1 MENSTP
7 SNPSGK
13 IVKISTTEDCL
24 NYLTEANLHMLNE
37 AVLGSQNIT
46 DFLPFYAEI
55 MDIDT
60 FTVSTDLVYSGVP
73 QIINCQNLVFDGG
86 SITSYVQLTINA
98 KATTLTQLSPVNNY
112 QIKLVGSTG
121 NSGSTGAA
129 GGAGTTGKD
138 GQSKSCDNADAGSP
152 GGNGNPGANG
162 ADGSNGGGT
171 PVSNLNFGTIK
182 LGGTSL
188 LTVISQ
194 GGTGGNGGNGG
205 QGGTGGAGGN
215 GGNSTSTG
223 CTCYT
228 NGGDG
233 GQGGNGGQGGKG
245 GNAGNGSSVNQSMII
260 TVASQA
266 DKVNLSAS
274 PIAGNSGNY
283 GSGGAGGAG
292 GNGGNGGTGTK
303 HGHDGAHG
311 SAGTTGSAGG
321 NGSGGSNGTLPQITV
336 SVG

>member
-13 IVKISTTEDCL
+13 IVKISTKEDCL
-24 NYLTEANLHMLNE
+24 NYLTESNLRLLDE
-37 AVLGSQNIT
+37 AISGGQKIT
-46 DFLPFYAEI
+46 DFLPFYVEALD
-55 MDIDT
+55 MDT

-73 QIINCQNLVFDGG
+73 QIINCQNLVFNGG

-98 KATTLTQLSPVNNY
+98 KTTTLTKLSPVNNY
-112 QIKLVGSTG
+112 QVKLVGSTG
-121 NSGSTGAA
+121 NSGPTGPA
-129 GGAGTTGKD
+129 GSAGPNGKN

-152 GGNGNPGANG
+152 GGTGNPGTNG
-162 ADGSNGGGT
+162 GDGSNGGGT
-171 PVSNLNFGTIK
+171 PVSNLNFGTIV
-182 LGGTSL
+182 LEGTSL
-188 LTVISQ
+188 LTVIAQ
-194 GGTGGNGGNGG
+194 GGSGGNGGNGG
-205 QGGTGGAGGN
+205 QGGSGGSGGN

-233 GQGGNGGQGGKG
+233 GQGGTGGQGGKG
-245 GNAGNGSSVNQSMII
+245 GNAGNGSSTNQGMAI

-266 DKVNLSAS
+266 DKGYLSAN
-274 PIAGNSGNY
+274 PIAGSSGSY

-292 GNGGNGGTGTK
+292 GSGGSGGTGTK
-303 HGHDGAHG
+303 HGHDGANG
-311 SAGTTGSAGG
+311 SVGTTGSVGG

-336 SVG
+336 SLS